1 MPIPSAVIAALAGSS
16 FLAGLA
22 KDLVSDLIK
31 DVIGNAQ
38 RGAIDYL
45 KFKSFENIFRQWTAE
60 FYQSLI
66 AEPHVISGLSSKGL
80 IDLTVKGLETAAK
93 MSIIFNPE
101 VVEELFLEIIQE
113 GFSNAIQFSIGG
125 AFQNILS
132 FWRGSYGVQTGQ
144 SYQAIQ
150 IIDNIDDLTLAWL
163 LLSSGEHV
171 ITLVYEVL
179 YGLQQKYDDDKSLQQ
194 SQIVSIVDY
203 LNRITF
209 SWNETLRAEAERL
222 LARSLRLAEE
232 YYDRIVSL
240 ADNLLER
247 FISRANELD
256 AEVESHKI
264 LYDNNAI
271 AEDSFRAVL
280 IENKLLLDKSFDSY
294 TAMMNNLFAELNN
307 ASQLITTVDRLSYKT
322 LMTAIATEY
331 RKLLDAINYKS
342 YVTRINDILDR
353 INAVRTYDFP
363 TGQTLPPP
371 VTLQAPQPTYPP
383 EEIAPQP
390 IYYVPQSIADRV

>member
-1 MPIPSAVIAALAGSS
+1 MKV
-16 FLAGLA
+16 
-22 KDLVSDLIK
+22 
-31 DVIGNAQ
+31 
-38 RGAIDYL
+38 
-45 KFKSFENIFRQWTAE
+45 
-60 FYQSLI
+60 I
-66 AEPHVISGLSSKGL
+66 AEPHSVSGLSSKGL
-80 IDLTVKGLETAAK
+80 LDLTIKALETVAK

-101 VVEELFLEIIQE
+101 VVNELFLEIIQE

-144 SYQAIQ
+144 SYQVLQ
-150 IIDNIDDLTLAWL
+150 VIDNIDDLTLAWL

-171 ITLVYEVL
+171 ITLTYEIL
-179 YGLQQKYDDDKSLQQ
+179 FGLQQKYDDDKSLQQ

-203 LNRITF
+203 LNRLSF

-222 LARSLRLAEE
+222 LSRSLRLAEE

-264 LYDNNAI
+264 LYDSNTI

-294 TAMMNNLFAELNN
+294 TNMMNNLFAELNN

-322 LMTAIATEY
+322 LITAIATEY
-331 RKLLDAINYKS
+331 RKLLDTINYKS
-342 YVTRINDILDR
+342 YVTLSIL
-353 INAVRTYDFP
+353 
-363 TGQTLPPP
+363 
-371 VTLQAPQPTYPP
+371 
-383 EEIAPQP
+383 
-390 IYYVPQSIADRV
+390 